1 MDTLKILSRMTRK
14 FRINYQ
20 NYGIISG
27 CGLIT
32 NVGVASIIDRSDRYH
47 FNT

>member
-1 MDTLKILSRMTRK
+1 MHTLKILSRMTHK

-32 NVGVASIIDRSDRYH
+32 NVGVASIIDRSDL
-47 FNT
+47 FLFL